1 MKKLFVALF
10 VIFSCQQ
17 VQAQVQQ
24 PSFTLYGE
32 ATLMSMSKLKLS
44 EIYLQQVD
52 ILAQAVPYS
61 AFTLQTGT
69 PADSMRTSLDIP
81 QSKYI
86 KSKRDDI
93 QKTSIEYGK
102 VMKEKLYEIVPYSDK
117 ADIVRA
123 ILYLQNINMMVRKP
137 NK

>member
-10 VIFSCQQ
+10 VIISCQQ

-32 ATLMSMSKLKLS
+32 GTLMSMSKLKLS

-52 ILAQAVPYS
+52 ILAQAVPYA

-69 PADSMRTSLDIP
+69 PADSVRNSLDIP